1 MGTEAA
7 RPLQLARGRKGSLAA
22 LLVIAGLA
30 TLFVSSRAE
39 SWAATAP
46 RPTAIVFELDTTVSV
61 PERVRASA
69 KAAIAQ
75 RVMRRSIRPHGAI
88 SVYARQINHSSGTDS
103 SARFHDVIP
112 AVGAMPEDCTF
123 DPSCIGA
130 WAKAHNDAVRKA
142 RQIKRKFANWSYK
155 VSSNGT
161 TIRGAIAAG
170 AEILSSEPG
179 DRWLV
184 LTTDLR
190 PANAGPPVPQLRL
203 DGVRVDVILACED
216 AIATCQAR
224 KDTWRAELESH
235 GALSVNFFPF
245 QQASK
250 VLTR

>member
-7 RPLQLARGRKGSLAA
+7 RPLQLARRRKGSLAA

-123 DPSCIGA
+123 DRECMGVWSN
-130 WAKAHNDAVRKA
+130 AHNAAVLKA
-142 RQIKRKFANWSYK
+142 RAIKKQFEKWSYN
-155 VSSNGT
+155 VTSN
-161 TIRGAIAAG
+161 
-170 AEILSSEPG
+170 
-179 DRWLV
+179 
-184 LTTDLR
+184 
-190 PANAGPPVPQLRL
+190 
-203 DGVRVDVILACED
+203 
-216 AIATCQAR
+216 
-224 KDTWRAELESH
+224 
-235 GALSVNFFPF
+235 
-245 QQASK
+245 
-250 VLTR
+250 